1 MDELSHFT
9 GAVELTVN
17 IRGNDIDFKVLWLQ
31 MSLVLSFSFSLLRK
45 KKIRSPR
52 FDLHFSFLSF
62 PVARAG
68 KMETVRYLAP
78 GGHPTPQLFMEQSDR
93 CGSPIP
99 CVPSVSC
106 RTRKTCPEHLFP
118 PSPTLPQL
126 RNALQPP
133 PTPGWD
139 NHSLEAA
146 RPCPQ
151 LLPAISLPS
160 PCLCPSSFSPLTPL
174 TMLLPSCPPV
184 PSALAL
190 SSQVTPP
197 PGSPLAT

>member
-1 MDELSHFT
+1 MAPNVTCALLLFLSLKEKKKYGLPDLIYIFPSSASLLLEQGRWKQSGTLRPAGTQHHSS
-9 GAVELTVN
+9 
-17 IRGNDIDFKVLWLQ
+17 LWNSQ
-31 MSLVLSFSFSLLRK
+31 TDVAPLSRVSQVSHAGQGRHAQSTFSL
-45 KKIRSPR
+45 PPQR
-52 FDLHFSFLSF
+52 F
-62 PVARAG
+62 
-68 KMETVRYLAP
+68 
-78 GGHPTPQLFMEQSDR
+78 
-93 CGSPIP
+93 
-99 CVPSVSC
+99 PSSGMLC
-106 RTRKTCPEHLFP
+106 
-118 PSPTLPQL
+118 S
-126 RNALQPP
+126 PP

>member
-133 PTPGWD
+133 PPQAGIITLWRLPG
-139 NHSLEAA
+139 
-146 RPCPQ
+146 
-151 LLPAISLPS
+151 PA
-160 PCLCPSSFSPLTPL
+160 PSSFLLSLSPPHV
-174 TMLLPSCPPV
+174 CVPPHSH
-184 PSALAL
+184 P
-190 SSQVTPP
+190 
-197 PGSPLAT
+197 